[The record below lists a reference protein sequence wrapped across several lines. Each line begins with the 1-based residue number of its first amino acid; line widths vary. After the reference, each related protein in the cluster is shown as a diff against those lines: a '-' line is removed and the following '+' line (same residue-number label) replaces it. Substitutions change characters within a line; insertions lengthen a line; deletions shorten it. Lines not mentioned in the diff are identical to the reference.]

1 MLTTRQRKEAMS
13 DTALPLTA
21 RTVEP
26 EERKAALA
34 RAVATEVRAGWHIQS
49 QTDFQAVLVKGKRT
63 SHGVHLFASIFTAT
77 LWVPVWIFM
86 IFKNRDKHRVIDVDV
101 YGNVNVQK

>member
-1 MLTTRQRKEAMS
+1 MNE
-13 DTALPLTA
+13 TALPAITRPA
-21 RTVEP
+21 DT

-34 RAVATEVRAGWHIQS
+34 RAVASEVRGGWHVQS
-49 QTDFQAVLVKGKRT
+49 QTDYQAVLVKGKRT

-77 LWVPVWIFM
+77 LWVPVWIVM
-86 IFKNRDKHRVIDVDV
+86 IFRNRDRHRVVEVDA